1 MNSDYPVPSVDD
13 TLTMLFGVFRA
24 QQGRISRLEAELEAL
39 RRELGGQSRVAALQA
54 LAHASLRDR
63 VSSVE
68 RARCCPLCLKNGDF

>member
-1 MNSDYPVPSVDD
+1 MSSHYPVPSVDD
-13 TLTMLFGVFRA
+13 TLGMLFGVLWA

-63 VSSVE
+63 VRAVE
-68 RARCCPLCLKNGDF
+68 RARCCPLCRKNDGF